1 MILIIIII
9 ILIITR
15 IIILTVCNFG
25 PIWIYEKKL
34 VIDLYKF
41 YSINDA
47 KNHNQNT
54 KTTLFRCGFVI
65 LLMAIYWVTEALPL
79 PITALLPVI
88 LFPVLGIASS
98 LYLFIYSVFHYSL
111 QFRIYWFILQLSRL
125 YIYLAVVS
133 SILLVNIYYIFLSF
147 IIIHPLRET
156 IRSFINHK
164 R

>member
-1 MILIIIII
+1 MNLFI
-9 ILIITR
+9 
-15 IIILTVCNFG
+15 
-25 PIWIYEKKL
+25 
-34 VIDLYKF
+34 YKF

-88 LFPVLGIASS
+88 LFPVLGISSS

-111 QFRIYWFILQLSRL
+111 QFRIY
-125 YIYLAVVS
+125 
-133 SILLVNIYYIFLSF
+133 
-147 IIIHPLRET
+147 
-156 IRSFINHK
+156 
-164 R
+164 

>member
-1 MILIIIII
+1 MIIINNDINNNNNNI
-9 ILIITR
+9 DNYKDN
-15 IIILTVCNFG
+15 NFDSLLFWSNMNLF
-25 PIWIYEKKL
+25 I
-34 VIDLYKF
+34 YKF

-88 LFPVLGIASS
+88 LFPVLGISSS

-111 QFRIYWFILQLSRL
+111 QFRIY
-125 YIYLAVVS
+125 
-133 SILLVNIYYIFLSF
+133 
-147 IIIHPLRET
+147 
-156 IRSFINHK
+156 
-164 R
+164 